1 MSELNEERCFSL
13 SQRECRGTTSVASIV
28 RLLGFAT
35 TVIGVCTNLLE
46 ATVLA
51 GVRGVGGCK
60 ESLLVGCL
68 GV

>member
-1 MSELNEERCFSL
+1 
-13 SQRECRGTTSVASIV
+13 VASIV